1 MNPEFTTDNL
11 GNGVMQFQWG
21 AEDDSQYVQIHDYG
35 DTRLITIIGQNGEEI
50 VLHMSEAGE
59 LAKALTSAVLCLQA
73 RLNQEGA

>member
-35 DTRLITIIGQNGEEI
+35 DTRLITIIGENGGEI
-50 VLHMSEAGE
+50 VLHISEVSE
-59 LAKALTSAVLCLQA
+59 LVDALTSAAECLRE
-73 RLNQEGA
+73 RLG